1 MNFKPQPKTI
11 GILHYTAPPV
21 VGGVE
26 SVIAHHARLMAAA
39 GYPVRLLAGRGGEPD
54 GPIPFRCLPL
64 ADSLHPT
71 VLAAKAELDEGKVP
85 DDFASLVG
93 EVALELHTAV
103 THTDILI
110 AHNVCSLHKNLALTA
125 ALHQVCARPDAP
137 RLILWHHD
145 LAWTTPRYQ
154 AELHPGWPWD
164 LLRQPWPDVL
174 TTHVVVSELRRR
186 ELADLLAL
194 PPETIHVIPSGLDSD
209 EFLRL
214 AEGTAV
220 LLDQIPW
227 RQASPRLLLPV
238 RITRRKNIEL
248 AIQTIAAL
256 RPTLPQAGLLVTG
269 PPGPH
274 NPANQ
279 HYFAELRQ
287 LRADLGLEN
296 QVHFLAEIT
305 AAYVPDEVIADLYRL
320 ADALFFPS
328 REEGFGIPMLEA
340 GLLGLPIFCAD
351 IPPLREI
358 AGPYATYFSPD
369 SDPVVL
375 GKQITDCLTSSAT
388 YQLRQRV
395 RRLYTWHGIFTEK
408 IAPLLEKNDV

>member
-1 MNFKPQPKTI
+1 MNTLPSKKTI

-26 SVIAHHARLMAAA
+26 SVIAHHARLLTTA
-39 GYPVRLLAGRGGEPD
+39 GYPARLLAGRGGEKD
-54 GPIPFRCLPL
+54 GLIPFVHLPL
-64 ADSLHPT
+64 ADSLHPA
-71 VLAAKAELDEGKVP
+71 VLAAKAELDQGKIP
-85 DDFASLVG
+85 ADFESLVG
-93 EVALELHTAV
+93 QVAGELATAV
-103 THTDILI
+103 AHTNILI
-110 AHNVCSLHKNLALTA
+110 AHNVASLHKNLALTA
-125 ALHQVCARPDAP
+125 ALQRVCARPGAP

-145 LAWTTPRYQ
+145 LAWTTPRYR

-164 LLRQPWPDVL
+164 LLRHPWPDVP

-194 PPETIHVIPSGLDSD
+194 PPTAIQVIPSGLDSD
-209 EFLRL
+209 AFLRL
-214 AEGTAV
+214 AEDTAV
-220 LLDQIPW
+220 LLDQLSW
-227 RQASPRLLLPV
+227 RQAGPRLLLPV
-238 RITRRKNIEL
+238 RITPRKNIEL

-256 RPTLPQAGLLVTG
+256 RQTMPQATLLITG

-274 NPANQ
+274 NPANR

-287 LRADLGLEN
+287 LRADLGLAG

-305 AAYVPDEVIADLYRL
+305 DEYVPDEVIADLYRL

-369 SDPVVL
+369 CDPAEL
-375 GKQITDCLTSSAT
+375 AAQISDCLASSAT
-388 YQLRQRV
+388 TQLRQRV
-395 RRLYTWHGIFTEK
+395 RRLYTWRGIFAEK
-408 IAPLLEKNDV
+408 IAPLLEGI

>member
-1 MNFKPQPKTI
+1 MNHAPEKKTI

-26 SVIAHHARLMAAA
+26 SVIAHHARLLAAA
-39 GYPVRLLAGRGGEPD
+39 GYPVRVLAGRGGEHFTQ
-54 GPIPFRCLPL
+54 IQFAYLPL
-64 ADSLHPT
+64 ADSRHPA
-71 VLAAKAELDEGKVP
+71 VLAAKAELDQGQIP
-85 DDFASLVG
+85 ADFEELV
-93 EVALELHTAV
+93 ARITADLATAV
-103 THTDILI
+103 AGLDVLI

-125 ALHQVCARPDAP
+125 ALRRVCAQPGAP
-137 RLILWHHD
+137 RLIMWHHD
-145 LAWTTPRYQ
+145 LAWTAPRYQ
-154 AELHPGWPWD
+154 AELHSGWPWD
-164 LLRQPWPDVL
+164 LLCQPWPDVP
-174 TTHVVVSELRRR
+174 TTHVVVSELRHR
-186 ELADLLAL
+186 ELAGLLAM
-194 PPETIHVIPSGLDSD
+194 PPESIHVIPSGLDG
-209 EFLRL
+209 EVFLRL
-214 AEGTAV
+214 AEPTAV
-220 LLDQIPW
+220 LLNQLSW
-227 RQASPRLLLPV
+227 RPANPRLLLPV

-256 RPTLPQAGLLVTG
+256 RQTMPQAGLLITG

-274 NPANQ
+274 NPSNQ
-279 HYFAELRQ
+279 LYFEELRQ
-287 LRADLGLEN
+287 LRADLSLEN

-305 AAYVPDEVIADLYRL
+305 DEFVPDEVIADLYRL

-340 GLLGLPIFCAD
+340 GLLGLPIFCTD

-369 SDPVVL
+369 AHPPDL
-375 GKQITDCLTSSAT
+375 AAQIADCLTNSVT

-395 RRLYTWHGIFTEK
+395 RQSYTWRGIFAEK

>member
-1 MNFKPQPKTI
+1 MNTLPSKKTI

-26 SVIAHHARLMAAA
+26 SVIAHHARLLTTA
-39 GYPVRLLAGRGGEPD
+39 GYPARLLAGRGGEKD
-54 GPIPFRCLPL
+54 GLIPFVHLPL
-64 ADSLHPT
+64 ADSLHPA
-71 VLAAKAELDEGKVP
+71 VLAAKAELDQGKIP
-85 DDFASLVG
+85 ADFESLVG
-93 EVALELHTAV
+93 QVAGELATAV
-103 THTDILI
+103 AHTNILI
-110 AHNVCSLHKNLALTA
+110 AHNVASLHKNLALTA
-125 ALHQVCARPDAP
+125 ALQRVCARPGAP

-145 LAWTTPRYQ
+145 LAWTTPRYR

-164 LLRQPWPDVL
+164 LLRQPWPDVP

-186 ELADLLAL
+186 ELAELFSL
-194 PPETIHVIPSGLDSD
+194 PPETIQVIPSGLDSD
-209 EFLRL
+209 AFLRL
-214 AEGTAV
+214 AEDTAV
-220 LLDQIPW
+220 LLDQLSW
-227 RQASPRLLLPV
+227 RQAGPRLLLPV
-238 RITRRKNIEL
+238 RITPRKNIEL

-256 RPTLPQAGLLVTG
+256 RQTMPQATLLITG

-274 NPANQ
+274 NPANR

-287 LRADLGLEN
+287 LRADLGLAG

-305 AAYVPDEVIADLYRL
+305 DEYVPDEVIADLYRL

-369 SDPVVL
+369 CDPAEL
-375 GKQITDCLTSSAT
+375 AAQISDCLASSAT
-388 YQLRQRV
+388 TQLRQRV
-395 RRLYTWHGIFTEK
+395 RRLYTWRGIFAEK
-408 IAPLLEKNDV
+408 IAPLLEGI

>member
-1 MNFKPQPKTI
+1 MNLKQQKKTI

-26 SVIAHHARLMAAA
+26 SVIAHHARLLAAA
-39 GYPVRLLAGRGGEPD
+39 DYPVRLLAGRGGAQDAPVE
-54 GPIPFRCLPL
+54 FVYLPL
-64 ADSLHPT
+64 ADSLHPL
-71 VLAAKAELDEGKVP
+71 VLAAKAALDEGTVP
-85 DDFASLVG
+85 EDFEELV
-93 EVALELHTAV
+93 EQVTAELATAV
-103 THTDILI
+103 THTHILI

-125 ALHQVCARPDAP
+125 ALHRVCAQPGAP

-164 LLRQPWPDVL
+164 LLHQPWSDVAA
-174 TTHVVVSELRRR
+174 THVVVSELRRR

-194 PPETIHVIPSGLDSD
+194 PPETIQVIPSGLDSD

-214 AEGTAV
+214 AEDTAV

-248 AIQTIAAL
+248 ALHTVAAL
-256 RPTLPQAGLLVTG
+256 RQTMPQAGLLVTG

-274 NPANQ
+274 NPTNQ
-279 HYFAELRQ
+279 LYFDELRQ

-305 AAYVPDEVIADLYRL
+305 AAYVPDDVIADLYRL

-351 IPPLREI
+351 IAPLREI

-369 SDPVVL
+369 SDPEAL
-375 GKQITDCLTSSAT
+375 AIQITDHLTRSAS

-395 RRLYTWHGIFTEK
+395 RRSYTWRGIFAEK
-408 IAPLLEKNDV
+408 IAPLLEEHDV

>member
-1 MNFKPQPKTI
+1 MTALKKTI

-26 SVIAHHARLMAAA
+26 SVIAHHASLLAAA

-54 GPIPFRCLPL
+54 DPVPFIHLPL
-64 ADSLHPT
+64 ADSLHPAI
-71 VLAAKAELDEGKVP
+71 LAAKAELDLGNVP
-85 DDFASLVG
+85 TEFALLV
-93 EVALELHTAV
+93 EQVAAELHTAV

-110 AHNVCSLHKNLALTA
+110 VHNVASLHKNLALTA
-125 ALHQVCARPDAP
+125 ALRQVCAQPGAP
-137 RLILWHHD
+137 RLIMWHHD

-164 LLRQPWPDVL
+164 LLRQPWPDVP

-186 ELADLLAL
+186 ELADLMAL
-194 PPETIHVIPSGLDSD
+194 PPAAIQVIPSGLDSD
-209 EFLRL
+209 RFLRL
-214 AEGTAV
+214 ARETAV
-220 LLDQIPW
+220 LLAQTSW

-256 RPTLPQAGLLVTG
+256 RQAMPQAGLLITG

-279 HYFAELRQ
+279 LYFEELRQ
-287 LRADLGLEN
+287 LRAGLSLEN
-296 QVHFLAEIT
+296 QVHFLAELT
-305 AAYVPDEVIADLYRL
+305 DKFVPDAVIADLYRL

-340 GLLGLPIFCAD
+340 GLLGLPIFCTD

-358 AGPYATYFSPD
+358 AGPHATYFSPD
-369 SDPVVL
+369 ARPADL
-375 GKQITDCLTSSAT
+375 AAQIDNCLTSSAT
-388 YQLRQRV
+388 YQLRQRI
-395 RRLYTWHGIFTEK
+395 RQSYTWRGIFAEK
-408 IAPLLEKNDV
+408 IVPLLEKHDV